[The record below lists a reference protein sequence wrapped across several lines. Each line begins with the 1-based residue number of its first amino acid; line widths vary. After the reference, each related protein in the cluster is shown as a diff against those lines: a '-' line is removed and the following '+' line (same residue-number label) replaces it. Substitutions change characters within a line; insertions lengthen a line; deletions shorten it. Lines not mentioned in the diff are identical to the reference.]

1 MEKETDVAAVAVH
14 FCFLRNVVVGD
25 HVPAPL
31 LAAHVGPP
39 KGVDLEWVSEQL
51 VRDSLVGGS
60 QGNGFIERGVIIEER
75 VQHRM
80 SHRANPIY
88 AGRASEA

>member
-1 MEKETDVAAVAVH
+1 MEKERGVAAVAVDY
-14 FCFLRNVVVGD
+14 CFLRNVVGGD

-51 VRDSLVGGS
+51 VRDGETRLWEVP
-60 QGNGFIERGVIIEER
+60 
-75 VQHRM
+75 
-80 SHRANPIY
+80 RAIDSS
-88 AGRASEA
+88 REA